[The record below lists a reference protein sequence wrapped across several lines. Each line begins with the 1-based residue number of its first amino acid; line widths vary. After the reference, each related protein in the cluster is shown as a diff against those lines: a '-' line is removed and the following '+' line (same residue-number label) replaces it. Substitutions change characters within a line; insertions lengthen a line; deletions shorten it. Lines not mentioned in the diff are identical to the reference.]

1 MNPVTSTSDRP
12 PVALTTYEQVRIERQ
27 LAVVT
32 ILSRLALVASLLL
45 IEGSVQE
52 LSRDSAQYDAR
63 ARSIA
68 ETQYATGN
76 IHWELWLD
84 HGWQQLLGGIYYLF
98 GPHLILILAL
108 NCLLVSMAVI
118 VVFRIG
124 LEVFRSVEV
133 ARTSAYLF
141 SLFPSVVYYTSLPL
155 KEAPA
160 VLALSL
166 IVWGTVQ
173 LKVGRRKMG
182 FVNLVCGLAVI
193 AMLRLYLVYICGVCV
208 AVCLL
213 PINLRGGL
221 VGFLRLGACGVA
233 LVAGIGLLA
242 HQAEITP
249 DDHESLKYFD
259 LDNLNEVRLTLSSSG
274 KARFFNFEHEEQE
287 SAVFGQSAANDA
299 TLVTKGLFFYLFSI
313 DLFNLKRV
321 RQMAA
326 IPEMLFFLYCVPCL
340 YSGVA
345 DSWRRFPH
353 RVVPVM
359 LMLLALVTVYS
370 SATTNMGAM
379 YRWRMQSLPFL
390 MMLITY
396 GAAVRHRGILH
407 DVLKRFAYR
416 SPVAEAQR

>member
-1 MNPVTSTSDRP
+1 
-12 PVALTTYEQVRIERQ
+12 
-27 LAVVT
+27 
-32 ILSRLALVASLLL
+32 
-45 IEGSVQE
+45 
-52 LSRDSAQYDAR
+52 
-63 ARSIA
+63 
-68 ETQYATGN
+68 
-76 IHWELWLD
+76 
-84 HGWQQLLGGIYYLF
+84 
-98 GPHLILILAL
+98 
-108 NCLLVSMAVI
+108 
-118 VVFRIG
+118 
-124 LEVFRSVEV
+124 
-133 ARTSAYLF
+133 
-141 SLFPSVVYYTSLPL
+141 
-155 KEAPA
+155 
-160 VLALSL
+160 
-166 IVWGTVQ
+166 
-173 LKVGRRKMG
+173 
-182 FVNLVCGLAVI
+182 
-193 AMLRLYLVYICGVCV
+193 MLRLYLVYICGVCV

-274 KARFFNFEHEEQE
+274 KARFFNFEHEKQE

>member
-1 MNPVTSTSDRP
+1 MNPVSNTSDRP
-12 PVALTTYEQVRIERQ
+12 PVALATFEQGRIERQ
-27 LAVVT
+27 LAVIT
-32 ILSRLALVASLLL
+32 ILARLALVAGLLL
-45 IEGSVQE
+45 VEGSFQE

-98 GPHLILILAL
+98 GPHLILVLML
-108 NCLLVSMAVI
+108 NCLIVSIAAI
-118 VVFRIG
+118 VMFRIG
-124 LEVFRSVEV
+124 LEVFRSIEV

-141 SLFPSVVYYTSLPL
+141 SLFPSVLYYTSLPL

-173 LKVGRRKMG
+173 IKIGRHRMG
-182 FVNLVCGLAVI
+182 VINLACGLAVI
-193 AMLRLYLVYICGVCV
+193 AMLRLYLVYVAGVCV

-213 PINLRGGL
+213 PVNLRGGL
-221 VGFLRLGACGVA
+221 AGFFRLGVSGVA
-233 LVAGIGLLA
+233 LVAGIGFLA
-242 HQAEITP
+242 LQAGITP

-259 LDNLNEVRLTLSSSG
+259 LANLNEVRLTLSSSG

-287 SAVFGQSAANDA
+287 VAVFGQSAANDA

-313 DLFNLKRV
+313 DLFNLTRV

-326 IPEMLFFLYCVPCL
+326 IPEMLFFLYCIPYL
-340 YSGVA
+340 YSGVTDA
-345 DSWRRFPH
+345 WRRFPH

-396 GAAVRHRGILH
+396 GAHVRGRGLLH
-407 DVLKRFAYR
+407 DALRRFAYR
-416 SPVAEAQR
+416 SPIAQAQR